1 MSRYLMIAVSGRILM
16 RPVYSFI
23 VATAVLAP
31 MALTPA
37 LAQQQKSAPQQQ
49 AAPKAAP
56 PKPYK
61 PVSLKLPVPMND
73 PAFEAFR
80 KLISD
85 AAQKKD
91 RAALGKLVVAQGF
104 FWEGENGDK
113 ADKKKSGADN
123 LAAALGLSNKDS
135 DGWDVLTG
143 YAADPTTMPFPDKQG
158 VMCAPAD
165 PTFEEKELEDLAKA
179 TQTDPGD
186 WGYPSADG
194 VEVRADT
201 KPNSPVSEKLGMY
214 FVRVLPDEVPTAQNQ
229 APLLKIVTPSGKI
242 GYVSGEAIAP
252 LGNDQL
258 CYVKD
263 GADWKI
269 AGFIGGEQ

>member
-1 MSRYLMIAVSGRILM
+1 MISDSGRIPM

-23 VATAVLAP
+23 IAAAMLAP
-31 MALTPA
+31 MAIAPVA
-37 LAQQQKSAPQQQ
+37 AQQPQRPSQPQ
-49 AAPKAAP
+49 AAPKVAP

-61 PVSLKLPVPMND
+61 PVALKLPVPMTD
-73 PAFEAFR
+73 PTFEAFR
-80 KLISD
+80 KQIGD

-91 RAALGKLVVAQGF
+91 RAALAKLVVAQGF

-123 LAAALGLSNKDS
+123 LAAALGLGNKDS
-135 DGWDVLTG
+135 DGWEILSG
-143 YAADPTTMPFPDKQG
+143 YSGDPTTMPYAEKQG
-158 VMCAPAD
+158 VVCAPAD
-165 PTFEEKELEDLAKA
+165 PTFEEKDLEDLAKA

-186 WGYPSADG
+186 WGFPTADG
-194 VEVRADT
+194 VEVRGEPKA
-201 KPNSPVSEKLGMY
+201 SAAVSEKLGMY
-214 FVRVLPDEVPTAQNQ
+214 FVRVLPDEVPAAQNQ
-229 APLLKIVTPSGKI
+229 APMLKIVTPSGKV

-258 CYVKD
+258 CYVKE

>member
-1 MSRYLMIAVSGRILM
+1 MRSAYSLIIA
-16 RPVYSFI
+16 
-23 VATAVLAP
+23 AAVLAP
-31 MALTPA
+31 IVAHLAAAPA
-37 LAQQQKSAPQQQ
+37 MAQQRPPQQQ
-49 AAPKAAP
+49 AAPKVAP

-61 PVSLKLPVPMND
+61 LVALKLPAPMSD
-73 PAFEAFR
+73 ASFEAFR
-80 KLISD
+80 KQLGE

-91 RAALGKLVVAQGF
+91 RAALAKLVVAQGF

-123 LAAALGLSNKDS
+123 LAAALGLAAKET
-135 DGWDVLTG
+135 DGWDILMG
-143 YAADPTTMPFPDKQG
+143 YSADPTTMPFTEKQG
-158 VMCAPAD
+158 VICAPAD
-165 PTFEEKELEDLAKA
+165 PAFEEKDLEEVAKA

-186 WGYPSADG
+186 WGFPVADG
-194 VEVRADT
+194 VEVRGSANP
-201 KPNSPVSEKLGMY
+201 KAPVTEKLGLH
-214 FVRVLPDEVPTAQNQ
+214 FVRVMPDQPAPTAQNQ
-229 APLLKIVTPSGKI
+229 APMLKIVTPSGKI

-258 CYVKD
+258 CYIKD

>member
-1 MSRYLMIAVSGRILM
+1 M
-16 RPVYSFI
+16 RPAYSLI
-23 VATAVLAP
+23 IAAAVLAP
-31 MALTPA
+31 MAVTSA
-37 LAQQQKSAPQQQ
+37 TAQQPQRQPQQQ

-61 PVSLKLPVPMND
+61 TVALKLPVPVSD
-73 PAFEAFR
+73 PTFEAFR
-80 KLISD
+80 KQLGE

-91 RAALGKLVVAQGF
+91 RAALAKLVVAQGY

-123 LAAALGLSNKDS
+123 LAAALGLAKKES
-135 DGWDVLTG
+135 DGWDILMG
-143 YAADPTTMPFPDKQG
+143 YAADPTGMPFTEKQG
-158 VMCAPAD
+158 VICAPAD
-165 PTFEEKELEDLAKA
+165 PAFEEKDLEEVAKA

-186 WGYPSADG
+186 WGFPLADG
-194 VEVRADT
+194 VEVRG
-201 KPNSPVSEKLGMY
+201 SPQPKAPVTEKLGLH
-214 FVRVLPDEVPTAQNQ
+214 FVRVMPDQAPPTAQNQ
-229 APLLKIVTPSGKI
+229 APMLKIVTPSGKI

-258 CYVKD
+258 CYIKE

>member
-1 MSRYLMIAVSGRILM
+1 MAVTS
-16 RPVYSFI
+16 
-23 VATAVLAP
+23 ATA
-31 MALTPA
+31 
-37 LAQQQKSAPQQQ
+37 QQPQRPPQQQ

-61 PVSLKLPVPMND
+61 TVALKLPVPVSD

-80 KLISD
+80 KQLGE

-91 RAALGKLVVAQGF
+91 RAALAKLVVAQGY

-123 LAAALGLSNKDS
+123 LAAALGLAKKES
-135 DGWDVLTG
+135 DGWDILMG
-143 YAADPTTMPFPDKQG
+143 YAADPTGMPFTEKQG
-158 VMCAPAD
+158 VICAPAD
-165 PTFEEKELEDLAKA
+165 PAFEEKDLEEVAKA

-186 WGYPSADG
+186 WGFPLADG
-194 VEVRADT
+194 VEVRG
-201 KPNSPVSEKLGMY
+201 SPQPKAPVTEKLGLH
-214 FVRVLPDEVPTAQNQ
+214 FVRVMPDQAPPTAQNQ
-229 APLLKIVTPSGKI
+229 APMLKIVTPSGKI
-242 GYVSGEAIAP
+242 GYVAGEAIAP

-258 CYVKD
+258 CYIKE

>member
-1 MSRYLMIAVSGRILM
+1 M
-16 RPVYSFI
+16 RPVTFFVI
-23 VATAVLAP
+23 AAALAP
-31 MALTPA
+31 MAVTSA
-37 LAQQQKSAPQQQ
+37 TAQQPQRPPQQQ

-61 PVSLKLPVPMND
+61 TVALKLPVPVSD

-80 KLISD
+80 KQLGE

-91 RAALGKLVVAQGF
+91 RAALAKLVVAQGY

-123 LAAALGLSNKDS
+123 LAAALGLAKKES
-135 DGWDVLTG
+135 DGWDILMG
-143 YAADPTTMPFPDKQG
+143 YAADPTGMPFTEKQG
-158 VMCAPAD
+158 VICAPAD
-165 PTFEEKELEDLAKA
+165 PAFEEKDLEEVAKA

-186 WGYPSADG
+186 WGFPLADG
-194 VEVRADT
+194 VEVRG
-201 KPNSPVSEKLGMY
+201 SPQPKAPVTEKLGLH
-214 FVRVLPDEVPTAQNQ
+214 FVRVMPDQAPPTAQNQ
-229 APLLKIVTPSGKI
+229 APMLKIVTPSGKI
-242 GYVSGEAIAP
+242 GYVAGEAIAP

-258 CYVKD
+258 CYIKE

>member
-1 MSRYLMIAVSGRILM
+1 M
-16 RPVYSFI
+16 RPVQSFI
-23 VATAVLAP
+23 IAAAMLAP
-31 MALTPA
+31 IALTPA
-37 LAQQQKSAPQQQ
+37 TAQQRPPQQQ
-49 AAPKAAP
+49 AAPKVAP

-61 PVSLKLPVPMND
+61 TVALKLPAPVGD
-73 PAFEAFR
+73 PTFEAFR
-80 KLISD
+80 KQLGE

-123 LAAALGLSNKDS
+123 LAAALGLARKESE
-135 DGWDVLTG
+135 GWDILMG
-143 YAADPTTMPFPDKQG
+143 YAADPTGMPFTEKQG
-158 VMCAPAD
+158 VICAPAD
-165 PTFEEKELEDLAKA
+165 PTFEEKDLEEVAKA

-186 WGYPSADG
+186 WGFPVSDG
-194 VEVRADT
+194 IEVRGAPQP
-201 KPNSPVSEKLGMY
+201 KAPVTEKLGLH
-214 FVRVLPDEVPTAQNQ
+214 FVRVMPDQAPPTAQNQ
-229 APLLKIVTPSGKI
+229 APMLKIVTPSGKI
-242 GYVSGEAIAP
+242 GYVSGDAIAP

-258 CYVKD
+258 CYVKE

>member
-1 MSRYLMIAVSGRILM
+1 M
-16 RPVYSFI
+16 RPVTFFVI
-23 VATAVLAP
+23 AAALAP
-31 MALTPA
+31 MAVTSA
-37 LAQQQKSAPQQQ
+37 TAQQPQRPPQQQ

-61 PVSLKLPVPMND
+61 TVALKLPVPVSD
-73 PAFEAFR
+73 PTFEAFR
-80 KLISD
+80 KQLGE

-91 RAALGKLVVAQGF
+91 RAALAKLVVAQGY

-123 LAAALGLSNKDS
+123 LAAALGLAKKES
-135 DGWDVLTG
+135 DGWDILMG
-143 YAADPTTMPFPDKQG
+143 YAADPTGMPFTEKQG
-158 VMCAPAD
+158 VICAPAD
-165 PTFEEKELEDLAKA
+165 PAFEEKDLEEVAKA

-186 WGYPSADG
+186 WGFPLADG
-194 VEVRADT
+194 VEVRG
-201 KPNSPVSEKLGMY
+201 SPQPKAPVTEKLGLH
-214 FVRVLPDEVPTAQNQ
+214 FVRVMPDQAPPTAQNQ
-229 APLLKIVTPSGKI
+229 APMLKIVTPSGKI
-242 GYVSGEAIAP
+242 GYVAGEAIAP

-258 CYVKD
+258 CYIKE